1 MAATDLVPVE
11 HALGLVF
18 GRDDGHVEER
28 VHGERTPSA
37 FRSDVCSHQ
46 SRFASYLPTL
56 CRRYSLH
63 VWPENSADVMR
74 SMSNV
79 NPAFSATIPISS
91 TWNPLAT
98 PVVASTVYQCA
109 LPP

>member
-1 MAATDLVPVE
+1 MSQSNTPSDLYSDATIDMSRN
-11 HALGLVF
+11 AY
-18 GRDDGHVEER
+18 
-28 VHGERTPSA
+28 GERTPSA

-56 CRRYSLH
+56 SRRYSLH
-63 VWPENSADVMR
+63 EYTSEKSADVMR